1 MQCSQCGVS
10 NVPEAQLC
18 EACGHAFSPE
28 VQTCRDCGTINVA
41 TARFCN
47 HCGHALTPAIAPA
60 PARSRRNYLAAA
72 GGALVVVVLVVL
84 AMTVG
89 SAPAPLATSTATP
102 AMIHVLAVLLASV
115 ALGGAIAC
123 GLLIEGRWRRTIV
136 SAAIGVVAV
145 LFFDS
150 VPTRPFTGNIPG
162 DILAGIFGTCF
173 TTFLAS
179 AFFDGW
185 TFGFSGPEIR
195 ANLRAILLP
204 QSWTDIAVT
213 EPLPPRD
220 LVSRWF
226 VTVAAS
232 TGSVVGALMTQ
243 PDFWHAMARAL
254 APTRLIFT
262 LLLTVVS
269 ITLIGPLEEYI
280 FGRRVG
286 RRGSSQGNEPHAAA
300 RGLFEDV
307 WENFSPRAAGRLML
321 VLLFSFQPA
330 LLDACVGET
339 VSRGDINATFLIL
352 TSAIGPALITYYWSA
367 ALQRGAP
374 SVMHQAGRSSTVLS
388 AILWY
393 PPCFVLLMALA
404 FALVQSD
411 PQNNGKFMII
421 AFLLGIPLAYGIALA
436 WGFLLNGLMAYGG
449 GWVLD
454 RVRAQREMDTLK
466 AVVMLG
472 AVLAVINLLLFAAT
486 MLALVA
492 VGGDEAHI
500 GLADWAQTML
510 GLLSTVGWVGGLVVS
525 GFPKILHTARE
536 RPPPAAAGRRCWC
549 QAGCHHLGSVPTT
562 GDGP

>member
-10 NVPEAQLC
+10 NLPEAQFC
-18 EACGHAFSPE
+18 ESCGHAFAPE
-28 VQTCRDCGTINVA
+28 AQACRDCGTINSA
-41 TARFCN
+41 TALFCN
-47 HCGHALTPAIAPA
+47 HCGHALSPAIAPA
-60 PARSRRNYLAAA
+60 RNRGHYLAAA
-72 GGALVVVVLVVL
+72 GGALVVLALVVL

-89 SAPAPLATSTATP
+89 SAPSPAAGSTATP
-102 AMIHVLAVLLASV
+102 AMIHILAVLLASL

-123 GLLIEGRWRRTIV
+123 SVLIENRWRRYIV

-162 DILAGIFGTCF
+162 DILAGIYGACF
-173 TTFLAS
+173 TSFLAS
-179 AFFDGW
+179 AFFGGW

-195 ANLRAILLP
+195 ADLRAILLP
-204 QSWTDIAVT
+204 ESWTAVAVT
-213 EPLPPRD
+213 EPLTPRD

-226 VTVAAS
+226 VAVAAS

-243 PDFWHAMARAL
+243 PDFWQAAARTL

-262 LLLTVVS
+262 LLLMVVS

-280 FGRRVG
+280 FGRRLS
-286 RRGSSQGNEPHAAA
+286 RRGGAAGGEAPHGAA

-374 SVMHQAGRSSTVLS
+374 SVMRQAGRSSTVLS

-393 PPCFVLLMALA
+393 PPCYALLMALA

-411 PQNNGKFMII
+411 PQNNGKLLIL
-421 AFLLGIPLAYGIALA
+421 AFFLGIPLAYGIALA

-454 RVRAQREMDTLK
+454 RVRAQREMDTVK
-466 AVVMLG
+466 AVAMLG
-472 AVLAVINLLLFAAT
+472 AVLAAINLLLFAAT
-486 MLALVA
+486 MLAVVA
-492 VGGDEAHI
+492 VAGDDAHI
-500 GLADWAQTML
+500 GVADWGQTML
-510 GLLSTVGWVGGLVVS
+510 GLLSTVGWITGLVVS
-525 GFPKILHTARE
+525 GFPKILRGARD
-536 RPPPAAAGRRCWC
+536 RAPPAAD
-549 QAGCHHLGSVPTT
+549 VPAE
-562 GDGP
+562 PVVAA